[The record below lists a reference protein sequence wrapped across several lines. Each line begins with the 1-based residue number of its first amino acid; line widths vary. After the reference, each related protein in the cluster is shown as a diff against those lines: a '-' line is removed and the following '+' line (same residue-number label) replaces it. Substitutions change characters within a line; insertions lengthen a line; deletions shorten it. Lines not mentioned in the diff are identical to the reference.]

1 MPCRPIEFETDLF
14 KGKACIW
21 IQGLP
26 STPPSLFK
34 GKQRKSM
41 ITVQGRFKQRVAFE
55 DCLSGQEFARPA
67 RELPPRWLVES
78 VLIKVRLGCPARIH
92 SNLAGVP
99 IKVEA
104 WFLGSV
110 NGVIPAGR
118 PALLLAGGVC
128 AYQHVLSPVLFTSTS
143 NGPLECLILCW
154 LVASVLIEGSFGAVR

>member
-14 KGKACIW
+14 KGQACIW

-26 STPPSLFK
+26 STPPGLFK

-78 VLIKVRLGCPARIH
+78 VLIKVRWGCPARIH
-92 SNLAGVP
+92 SCLAGVL
-99 IKVEA
+99 IRVEA
-104 WFLGSV
+104 WTPGSTV
-110 NGVIPAGR
+110 RVVPAKG
-118 PALLLAGGVC
+118 PARLLAGGVC
-128 AYQHVLSPVLFTSTS
+128 AHQHVLLPVLSTFAS
-143 NGPLECLILCW
+143 NGLLRSLMLCAGW
-154 LVASVLIEGSFGAVR
+154 WSLDPAKGAGGVT